1 MRLELS
7 RTRHTPLVRHLR
19 LLFARHSCRAASRN
33 RGRSVRFLTPYRSAP
48 WNAEYNA
55 VSECL
60 SLLSTPFGQPCTNTI
75 RRHVLSIVLNAN
87 VRFES
92 VSAKFVS
99 LAALLFE
106 RRRDKHTHAHYLAID
121 GVCAERARATI
132 SKTTSPMYRIRAA
145 ATNEVRRHV
154 RAHFYFRFR
163 ERDTVTS
170 CQIVPER
177 DDGAF
182 GVDGTLSRSTVLLSC
197 ASASSCRRSCMV
209 VCLVRAIFVLAPT
222 TGARVNRKF
231 F

>member
-1 MRLELS
+1 MPMKYRDLRDFIAQLEQRGELKRIFVEVSPRLEITEICD
-7 RTRHTPLVRHLR
+7 R
-19 LLFARHSCRAASRN
+19 
-33 RGRSVRFLTPYRSAP
+33 
-48 WNAEYNA
+48 
-55 VSECL
+55 
-60 SLLSTPFGQPCTNTI
+60 
-75 RRHVLSIVLNAN
+75 VLKSGGP
-87 VRFES
+87 
-92 VSAKFVS
+92 
-99 LAALLFE
+99 ALLFE